1 MGVTSSQIESVMTTD
16 VLVLGG
22 GIAGYRAAVAAR
34 EADCSVVL
42 ASLAHGASPYV
53 IGANIP
59 LGASDP
65 ADGPQVYFDDMVR
78 GGYGLNDRR
87 LVQAMAAQ
95 AVPSFRELDGL
106 GVPFARDNGRV
117 LQRHL
122 SGNTYP
128 RSVFVPE
135 GTGRV
140 ILDYLKARA
149 KAIGVATCQGWKVVS
164 LLSDQGEVVGA
175 LLVKRH
181 TGELLAIRARATI
194 LAMGGIGRI
203 YDDST
208 YPADIAADSYALAYD
223 VGARLV
229 DMEFVQFEPVVTVWP
244 EECRGLE
251 MPTAMLGDGARLINA
266 KGERFMFRYNPEHG
280 EKRIEKARMSLC
292 IQQEIDEG
300 RGFPDGTVLFDTTS
314 VPRDRL
320 ESYIS
325 HCKRLRA
332 AGVDPAVEGPRVR
345 PAAHSQMG
353 GVHIDHHGWS
363 GVPGLYACGEAAGGV
378 HGASRLAGNGGSET
392 IIFGAIAGRGAASGL
407 LAPAARDWPR
417 IERMAVDSLRAA
429 GRTHGSAEP
438 IEIKRAVRQLMARA
452 AGLYRDAT
460 GLAGGIADADRLQA
474 DVDAGLKV
482 ESTSESVAA
491 LEARNMLLI
500 ARLILRAALARTE
513 SRGAHQRRDHR
524 QQDDSAWLKHLSY
537 RRGPD
542 GQPVQELV
550 AIQ

>member
-140 ILDYLKARA
+140 ILDYLKSRA
-149 KAIGVATCQGWKVVS
+149 KDTGVATCQGWKVVS

-181 TGELLAIRARATI
+181 TGELLAIRARATV
-194 LAMGGIGRI
+194 LAM
-203 YDDST
+203 
-208 YPADIAADSYALAYD
+208 
-223 VGARLV
+223 
-229 DMEFVQFEPVVTVWP
+229 
-244 EECRGLE
+244 
-251 MPTAMLGDGARLINA
+251 
-266 KGERFMFRYNPEHG
+266 
-280 EKRIEKARMSLC
+280 
-292 IQQEIDEG
+292 
-300 RGFPDGTVLFDTTS
+300 
-314 VPRDRL
+314 
-320 ESYIS
+320 
-325 HCKRLRA
+325 
-332 AGVDPAVEGPRVR
+332 
-345 PAAHSQMG
+345 
-353 GVHIDHHGWS
+353 
-363 GVPGLYACGEAAGGV
+363 
-378 HGASRLAGNGGSET
+378 
-392 IIFGAIAGRGAASGL
+392 
-407 LAPAARDWPR
+407 
-417 IERMAVDSLRAA
+417 
-429 GRTHGSAEP
+429 
-438 IEIKRAVRQLMARA
+438 
-452 AGLYRDAT
+452 
-460 GLAGGIADADRLQA
+460 
-474 DVDAGLKV
+474 
-482 ESTSESVAA
+482 
-491 LEARNMLLI
+491 
-500 ARLILRAALARTE
+500 
-513 SRGAHQRRDHR
+513 
-524 QQDDSAWLKHLSY
+524 
-537 RRGPD
+537 
-542 GQPVQELV
+542 
-550 AIQ
+550 